1 MARKFSV
8 FQSSGM
14 GTAAM
19 LLVMSSVGL
28 VLVTTLTDAAA
39 IIPQNYQPPVKIF
52 SRLTEQF
59 VAVQADGTVHANGAW
74 EDST

>member
-1 MARKFSV
+1 
-8 FQSSGM
+8 M

-39 IIPQNYQPPVKIF
+39 IILQNNYQPPVKIF
-52 SRLTEQF
+52 SRLTGQF
-59 VAVQADGTVHANGAW
+59 VAVQADGTVHANGAR

>member
-8 FQSSGM
+8 FHSSGM

-28 VLVTTLTDAAA
+28 VLVTTLTDAAV
-39 IIPQNYQPPVKIF
+39 IDQPPVKIF

-59 VAVQADGTVHANGAW
+59 VAVQADGTVHANGAR